1 MGPNVLN
8 STEKESSP
16 AVLSRRNIVT
26 YDDHLSAEHPL
37 SASISTYSELHVDS
51 WFDMHAALECGIIIE
66 GKLSRFI
73 GDEPRDLGVGDPW
86 FCGSYEL
93 NGYLLLEV
101 PVKILVMMIDPL
113 FMAGQRF
120 PEAPHVNLMRPF
132 LEGTASRP
140 ELSASV
146 QEDLRNLGRRAIK
159 YSEERGG
166 LSGLMP
172 RILMMEMMGL
182 VLPSDDSAV
191 EPPTGETLLQ
201 RLTPA
206 IDRVRESQQLV
217 TIEEGAKACGMS
229 RDRFIFYFKKTMG
242 INFAKFA
249 IRHRVCA
256 AAAELVSTSAPI
268 KAVARNWG
276 FTDESHLW
284 KVFQKHYG
292 CTPAE
297 FRRTRDLDDGET
309 HDTLVRPVVDEA

>member
-1 MGPNVLN
+1 VGPNVLN
-8 STEKESSP
+8 STDKESSP
-16 AVLSRRNIVT
+16 DVLSRRNIVT
-26 YDDHLSAEHPL
+26 YDYHLSGEHPL
-37 SASISTYSELHVDS
+37 SASISSYPELHADS
-51 WFDMHAALECGIIIE
+51 WFDMHAALECGIVIE
-66 GKLSRFI
+66 GKLRRFI
-73 GDEPRDLGVGDPW
+73 GDEPRDLISGDPW

-101 PVKILVMMIDPL
+101 PVTVLVMMIDPL

-120 PEAPHVNLMRPF
+120 AEAPHVNFMRPF

-140 ELSASV
+140 ELSSSV
-146 QEDLRNLGRRAIK
+146 QEDLRSLGRRAIK
-159 YSEERGG
+159 YSEEHGE
-166 LSGLMP
+166 LSGLLP
-172 RILMMEMMGL
+172 RILMMEMMCL
-182 VLPSDDSAV
+182 ILPSDDAAV

-206 IDRVRESQQLV
+206 IERVRGSQQLV
-217 TIEEGAKACGMS
+217 TIEEGAEVCGMS

-249 IRHRVCA
+249 IRHRVRA

-297 FRRTRDLDDGET
+297 FRRTREGAEGQSGEVS
-309 HDTLVRPVVDEA
+309 LIPAAVEE